1 MEIKKQSHMKGQLV
15 ILKMLNPDEM
25 KVGLILSILV
35 LNNAAY
41 FITKEYLA
49 HTKSL
54 YYFKSPSSIIIPTPF
69 QRKQVMQEDDRVL
82 RSRFFLEFCYRQAVG
97 SLSMSKEVVM
107 LRESQAFQLG
117 LWQSG
122 LWG

>member
-1 MEIKKQSHMKGQLV
+1 MQGQLV

-54 YYFKSPSSIIIPTPF
+54 QYFKSPSSIIIPTPF